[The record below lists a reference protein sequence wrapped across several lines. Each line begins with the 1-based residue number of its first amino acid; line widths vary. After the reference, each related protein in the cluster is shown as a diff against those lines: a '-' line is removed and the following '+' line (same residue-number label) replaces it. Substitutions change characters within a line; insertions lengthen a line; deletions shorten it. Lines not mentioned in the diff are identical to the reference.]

1 MQQIRG
7 KSKIRVSE
15 KFYILVEKSKNYF
28 FFLTVLLRPHLLFRL
43 PKGTFSLHRL
53 ESPYFYKVDFLPL
66 RLSFREY
73 CGSAKRRKS
82 METWEVTQDTLE
94 LILLGMNRITEHSG
108 QNFAQKVSFCFILVQ
123 KSSMVNIFPH
133 W

>member
-15 KFYILVEKSKNYF
+15 KFYILVEKNDF

-94 LILLGMNRITEHSG
+94 LILLGMNRITAHSG
-108 QNFAQKVSFCFILVQ
+108 QKIHAESLILFQTYNFP
-123 KSSMVNIFPH
+123 SMVNIFPQ

>member
-1 MQQIRG
+1 MQQIKG

-15 KFYILVEKSKNYF
+15 KFYILVEKKI

-94 LILLGMNRITEHSG
+94 LILLGMNRITAHSVRK
-108 QNFAQKVSFCFILVQ
+108 FTQKVSFCFKPIIFVQ
-123 KSSMVNIFPH
+123 KYFPL